1 MKIDGFKIGGFAN
14 IDSVNLDAGQMYFGV
29 PGSDGLARF
38 ERVNASRLKQLYRYA
53 GDLEL
58 TFGEFMFDF
67 MLLGCLQIPE
77 RLYDATFE
85 DVLMDLVPSWMEKGS
100 RLLYKKLWYVV
111 GVLALW

>member
-14 IDSVNLDAGQMYFGV
+14 IDLVNLDVGQMYFGV
-29 PGSDGLARF
+29 PGRDGLARF

-67 MLLGCLQIPE
+67 MLDMDMAVIREKNKAVLKPLEVALGVE
-77 RLYDATFE
+77 WD
-85 DVLMDLVPSWMEKGS
+85 
-100 RLLYKKLWYVV
+100 
-111 GVLALW
+111 

>member
-67 MLLGCLQIPE
+67 MLDMDMAVIREKNKAVLKLLEVALGVE
-77 RLYDATFE
+77 WD
-85 DVLMDLVPSWMEKGS
+85 
-100 RLLYKKLWYVV
+100 
-111 GVLALW
+111 